1 MSNRRRASYNISIN
15 RRQHLLTLAVYIM
28 SGILLGSLA
37 FWVAEATDERDSE
50 KSNHLDY
57 TNPDLIIPPRADD
70 QE

>member
-1 MSNRRRASYNISIN
+1 M
-15 RRQHLLTLAVYIM
+15 LTLAVYIM
-28 SGILLGSLA
+28 SGILLCSLA
-37 FWVAEATDERDSE
+37 FWVAEVTDERDRE